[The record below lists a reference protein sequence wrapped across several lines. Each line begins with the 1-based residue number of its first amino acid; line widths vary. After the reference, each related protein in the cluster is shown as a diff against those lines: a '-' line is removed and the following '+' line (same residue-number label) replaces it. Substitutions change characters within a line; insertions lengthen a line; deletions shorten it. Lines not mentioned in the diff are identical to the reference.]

1 MQTQQAH
8 VLFHLTGKQIAGV
21 QSLNG
26 ASLRPALLATYRDLT
41 VLRYDFPLVLIESEE
56 EPVQSLSGLFDRALA
71 QIGGER
77 DGGRLRK
84 HALRLEREIRALA
97 AESGGALYELW
108 ERAGGRLSVGNDASL
123 RDGLDCLRAAVGADG
138 EVVDCNGEMPFRLW
152 QHLWELSERKKARS
166 FRAEIDSLVMR
177 LSEILRAELARSEAG
192 LAPARLAAS
201 IGDTQR
207 EMFDFGAM
215 SRLLVDS
222 LAASPLPEPRRARI
236 RSLLSVLQ
244 SQRFF
249 VSTGQRSIA
258 GAEPYGFVF
267 ESCADAVEAYR
278 ERLPKLLELAKAMLI
293 ARLVVAGEY
302 DETKHDRLF
311 EELDT
316 SKLDAAELAA
326 FPSYLVRIR
335 GAETRRDLDNMLP
348 ALAAGLPAKVLV
360 QTDDLLEPSPIDGE
374 PLGLAL
380 HTRELV
386 SAATGIGGFC
396 VMQSSAS
403 HLFRFRDRVLRALIC
418 PGPALLSVFSGA
430 NTGGI
435 PPYLAAAMA
444 MESRIF
450 PTFIYNPSAGSDW
463 ASRFSLE
470 GNPQPELDWP
480 MHKLEYED
488 ETHQRMRERL
498 AFTFADFAAGDLRY
512 AAHFAAIT
520 RSEWDESL
528 IAVSEFAV
536 GTSDDRSKI
545 PYVLL
550 VDRDNV
556 LRRAIVDDHMVRE
569 MRRCA
574 ATWHNLQELGGIHNS
589 HAERLVEQERKK
601 WAEQSE
607 RTGQSQVGSLSEP
620 AAPDS
625 VPPTTAITPEDAG
638 RQQPSDDP
646 WIETARCTS
655 CNECIQINGKMFGY
669 DANKQA
675 TILNPDAGTY
685 RQLVEAA
692 ESCQVAIIHPGK
704 PRNSEEPG
712 LDELK
717 ARAELYL

>member
-8 VLFHLTGKQIAGV
+8 ALFHLTGKQAAGV
-21 QSLNG
+21 QPLESAG
-26 ASLRPALLATYRDLT
+26 LRPALLTAYRDLT
-41 VLRYDFPLVLIESEE
+41 SLRYDFPLVLIESEE

-71 QIGGER
+71 RI
-77 DGGRLRK
+77 DGDQDRGRLRK
-84 HALRLEREIRALA
+84 HALCLEREIRALA
-97 AESGGALYELW
+97 AASSGTLFDFWGDA
-108 ERAGGRLSVGNDASL
+108 AGRLSAEKDEVVRESL
-123 RDGLDCLRAAVGADG
+123 DRLRAAVGTDG
-138 EVVDCNGEMPFRLW
+138 KIVDCNGAMPFRLCK
-152 QHLWELSERKKARS
+152 HIWELSERRKARS
-166 FRAEIDSLVMR
+166 FRAEIDSLVMK
-177 LSEILRAELARSEAG
+177 LSDILRAELARSEEG
-192 LAPARLAAS
+192 LGATRLAAS

-215 SRLLVDS
+215 SRLLGDA
-222 LAASPLPEPRRARI
+222 LAAPPLPGPRRARI

-249 VSTGQRSIA
+249 ASTGRRSIA
-258 GAEPYGFVF
+258 GAEPYGFAF

-278 ERLPKLLELAKAMLI
+278 ERLPKLSELVKAMLI
-293 ARLVVAGEY
+293 ARLEVAGDY
-302 DETKHDRLF
+302 DEAKHDRLF
-311 EELDT
+311 EELDAST
-316 SKLDAAELAA
+316 LDAAELAA
-326 FPSYLVRIR
+326 FPTYLIRIR
-335 GAETRRDLDNMLP
+335 VAETQGDLDAILS

-360 QTDDLLEPSPIDGE
+360 QTDDLLEPSPIGGE

-380 HTRELV
+380 HSRQLV
-386 SAATGIGGFC
+386 SAAIGIGGFC
-396 VMQSSAS
+396 VLQSSAS
-403 HLFRFRDRVLRALIC
+403 HLFRFRDQLLRTLTC

-430 NTGGI
+430 NEAGM

-450 PTFIYNPSAGSDW
+450 PTFTYDPSGGPDW

-480 MHKLEYED
+480 MHSLEYED
-488 ETHQRMRERL
+488 ETHQRMRQRL
-498 AFTFADFAAGDLRY
+498 AFTSADFAAGEPRY
-512 AAHFAAIT
+512 AGHFAAIA
-520 RSEWDESL
+520 RSEWDDSMV
-528 IAVSEFAV
+528 AVSEFAAGV
-536 GTSDDRSKI
+536 QDYRSKV

-550 VDRDNV
+550 VDGGNV
-556 LRRAIVDDHMVRE
+556 LRRAIVDDRLIRE

-574 ATWHNLQELGGIHNS
+574 AMWRNLQELGGIHNS
-589 HAERLVEQERKK
+589 HAERLLDQERKK
-601 WAEQSE
+601 WAEQSG
-607 RTGQSQVGSLSEP
+607 RTTESDASRPP
-620 AAPDS
+620 A
-625 VPPTTAITPEDAG
+625 TTAVDSAPAVDGIAAEEVG
-638 RQQPSDDP
+638 RQQQSDDP

-675 TILNPDAGTY
+675 SVLNPDAGTY

-704 PRNSEEPG
+704 PRNLEEPG